1 VVNNSETGIHC
12 LRIIVSGRVQGVG
25 FRYYTKIEADRFGIT
40 GWVRN
45 LPDGKVETLV
55 CGGDTQL
62 TAMQT
67 WLTHGPE
74 HARVTGCHANPCAL
88 TQQPKA
94 FTISH

>member
-1 VVNNSETGIHC
+1 MLNGNETSC

-25 FRYYTKIEADRFGIT
+25 FRYYTKAEADRLGIS

-45 LPDGKVETLV
+45 LSDGNVESLICGSSAQLDTMLV
-55 CGGDTQL
+55 
-62 TAMQT
+62 
-67 WLTHGPE
+67 WLSQGPK
-74 HARVTGCHANPCAL
+74 HARVTGCHANPGDL